1 MNLTAGFD
9 YFNWIILPLL
19 IFLSRLSDVTLATL
33 RHIFVSKGYKKIVP
47 LLGFIEVMI
56 WLIAMRQIFSNLNN
70 VACFI
75 AWAGGFAMGTWCG
88 MMIEER
94 LALGMQIIRII
105 SDKDCSEL
113 VHEFKKQH
121 HGITIVNGHG
131 ANGPV
136 TLIFTVV
143 KRVNKK
149 QVIGLIHKFQ
159 PNAFYSIEDVRNSN
173 AGTFTEQE
181 SPSISRRIFPDKLK

>member
-1 MNLTAGFD
+1 MNTANGFD

-33 RHIFVSKGYKKIVP
+33 RHIFVSKGYRKIVP

-56 WLIAMRQIFSNLNN
+56 WLIAMRQVFSNLNN
-70 VACFI
+70 AVCLV

-88 MMIEER
+88 MIIEER

-105 SDKDCSEL
+105 TDKDCSEL
-113 VHEFKKQH
+113 IFEFKKRQ
-121 HGITIVNGHG
+121 HGITIVDGHG
-131 ANGPV
+131 AQGPV
-136 TLIFTVV
+136 KLIFTVV

-149 QVIGLIHKFQ
+149 EVIALIHQYQ
-159 PNAFYSIEDVRNSN
+159 PSAFYSIEDVRGANQ
-173 AGTFTEQE
+173 GTFTESQG
-181 SPSISRRIFPDKLK
+181 PSITRRIWADKIK